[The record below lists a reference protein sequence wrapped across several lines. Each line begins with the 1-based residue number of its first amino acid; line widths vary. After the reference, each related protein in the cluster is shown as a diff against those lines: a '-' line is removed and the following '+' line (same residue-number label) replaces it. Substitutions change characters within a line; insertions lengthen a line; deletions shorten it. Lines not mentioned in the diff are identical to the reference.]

1 MGDKLGK
8 YEIIEELGRGGMGVV
23 YRAFDSIMQ
32 REIAL
37 KELILAPQ
45 MPEAEKIDTIER
57 FKREGLAASRL
68 RHQNIVEVFETG
80 NDVDRWYMAMELV
93 SGKSLGHYIEKKT
106 VFNYQ
111 QVVDIG
117 VQLCSALDY
126 AHQSGV
132 IHRDIKPDNV
142 QIEEN
147 GRCKLMDFGVARV
160 KSDLPGLTQTGT
172 TLGTIAYISPEQLT
186 DSRLVDGRADI
197 FSLGALFYEML
208 TFRTPFDAGN
218 LGGTILRIMN
228 ESPTPPREV
237 NPNIPQKLENVVLKA
252 LRKNPEDRYQ
262 RAAEMQ
268 YAMQDALRGEPVATQ
283 GIVVPQL
290 ERCRF
295 CQNTLPPSTK
305 VCPSCGRSNLGGGAT
320 ITNIP
325 QNQQAQGRPQYSSP
339 SPAGGTGGIG
349 QRPQLAPPGPPGP
362 RPQLSPPA
370 ASPNRPQ
377 LSPPPAAGPRPQ
389 LSPPGQQHQLSP
401 PTPRM
406 PTTGPG
412 GGAQPTV
419 TGAPGPMGP
428 PGSVPRPPGAMP
440 QGAMPPGAAGPPRP
454 PGAPGAP
461 PGMGAPPRP
470 PGAAPVPGVPGGPP
484 RPPVPGGMGGAPPNP
499 MRNTLMERGGAVQ
512 AAVQA
517 AVASHHPG
525 MAVRN
530 LTFVQVFGK
539 GGFGQGEFSQTRGI
553 AFDAQG
559 RLYVADTENGR
570 VQIFDTQGQFLGQ
583 IKAQPNQECFRFP
596 RSLAISPQGIVYVT
610 DDLDHRIYKFDTQGK
625 PLGTWKRGRTAEDQP
640 AIPGRILVAPNGM
653 LYLSEPN
660 NRRVLVF
667 DANEKQMGTISEGL
681 SAPSGLAMDG
691 EGRLYV
697 MDSANA
703 VVNVYDKG
711 GKLQAS
717 FGQKGTGPG
726 EFSVPR
732 DVAVDRQGHI
742 FVADTLNHRVQVF
755 ENAGKHILS
764 LGHKGTKTSE
774 FNGPEGLLIGPDDR
788 LYVADRGN
796 GRVQAFN
803 IERS

>member
-1 MGDKLGK
+1 MGEKLGR

-23 YRAFDSIMQ
+23 YRAFDPVMQ

-37 KELILAPQ
+37 KELIMASQ

-57 FKREGLAASRL
+57 FKREGMAAARL
-68 RHQNIVEVFETG
+68 RHPNIVEVYETG
-80 NDVDRWYMAMELV
+80 NDGDRWYMAMELV

-132 IHRDIKPDNV
+132 VHRDIKPDNV

-186 DSRLVDGRADI
+186 DSRQVDGRADI
-197 FSLGALFYEML
+197 FSLGALFYELL

-228 ESPTPPREV
+228 ESPTPPREI

-252 LRKNPEDRYQ
+252 LRKNPEDRFQ

-268 YAMQDALRGEPVATQ
+268 YALQEALRGEPVATQ

-320 ITNIP
+320 IANLAQPPAT
-325 QNQQAQGRPQYSSP
+325 QARPQLSP
-339 SPAGGTGGIG
+339 PAPTGVGP
-349 QRPQLAPPGPPGP
+349 RPQLAPPGPPGP

-370 ASPNRPQ
+370 VAPGRPQ

-389 LSPPGQQHQLSP
+389 LVPPGQPKLSPPGA
-401 PTPRM
+401 PRM

-412 GGAQPTV
+412 GGAQPTL
-419 TGAPGPMGP
+419 TGAPPPLTHPGVALRP
-428 PGSVPRPPGAMP
+428 PGAPPAAAGAPRPPGAP
-440 QGAMPPGAAGPPRP
+440 GIPGAAPPRP
-454 PGAPGAP
+454 PGAP
-461 PGMGAPPRP
+461 
-470 PGAAPVPGVPGGPP
+470 PVPGASGGPP
-484 RPPVPGGMGGAPPNP
+484 RPPIPAAMGGAPPNP

-517 AVASHHPG
+517 AVASKAG
-525 MAVRN
+525 AAVKS
-530 LTFVQVFGK
+530 LSFVQVFGK

-553 AFDAQG
+553 AFDQQG

-610 DDLDHRIYKFDTQGK
+610 DDLDHRIYKFDTLGK

-640 AIPGRILVAPNGM
+640 AIPGRILVAPNGL

-660 NRRVLVF
+660 NRRVLIF
-667 DANEKQMGTISEGL
+667 DANEKQVGTISEGL
-681 SAPSGLAMDG
+681 SAPSGLAMDA
-691 EGRLYV
+691 EGRLFV

-703 VVNVYDKG
+703 VVNIYDKG

-732 DVAVDRQGHI
+732 DVAVDRHGHI
-742 FVADTLNHRVQVF
+742 FVADTLNHRIQVF
-755 ENAGKHILS
+755 DGSGKHILS
-764 LGHKGTKTSE
+764 LGSKGARPAE
-774 FNGPEGLLIGPDDR
+774 FNGPEGLAIGPDDR

-803 IERS
+803 IERA